1 MNNLAAVCRHL
12 QRQLGGFRAFE
23 DAVDII
29 SGATVLVVGP

>member
-1 MNNLAAVCRHL
+1 MNNLAAVCR
-12 QRQLGGFRAFE
+12 RQLGGVRAFE